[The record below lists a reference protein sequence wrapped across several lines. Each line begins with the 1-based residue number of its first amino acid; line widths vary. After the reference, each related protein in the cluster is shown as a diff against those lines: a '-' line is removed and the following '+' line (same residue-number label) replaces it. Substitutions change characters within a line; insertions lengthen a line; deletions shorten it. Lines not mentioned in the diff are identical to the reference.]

1 MDVVDCLMVPTS
13 RLQGMA
19 TIVPTDLDVAHRLC
33 LDCSVGSDDVLP
45 LHPGCYPASTPLAY
59 SCDMDDRG

>member
-1 MDVVDCLMVPTS
+1 MLLIGFVLIAVL
-13 RLQGMA
+13 
-19 TIVPTDLDVAHRLC
+19 
-33 LDCSVGSDDVLP
+33 GSDDVLP